1 MRIRFSRGFWTS
13 RVGLAVL
20 GTAGFL
26 FLAGAGTFTYF
37 YVKYSRMIDDRL
49 AGSLF
54 SNTSTIYAAPPRV
67 YVGEPLRLEEVI
79 AHLKR
84 AGYATDPIAGSPGVY
99 RPDGAAIE
107 IFPSP
112 SSYFG
117 ERNSLRIEFQAGKV
131 SRIRALAT
139 KRNLDAAELE
149 PELLSNLFDST
160 REKRRLVRFA
170 DLPKVMRDAVLA
182 AEDKRFFDHPGL
194 DPIRVVGAAW
204 ADVKEGALEQGAST
218 LTMQVARSFFFD
230 TRRVWSRKL
239 AETMVAL
246 QLEKRFSKEQIF
258 ELYANQIYLGNRGSF
273 AIRGFGEAAQA
284 YFGKDV
290 RDITLAEAAFLAGI
304 IRSPNRYSAAERYP
318 DRVAEPRNRVLAQMV
333 ENKYITEGEA
343 EVARRAKLVF
353 VRPGRTET
361 SAPYFVDMVKD
372 YLQER
377 YDETQLSQQSFRI
390 YTTLDG
396 DLQRAA
402 VQAIVAGLKDVDE
415 KVKAR
420 FRRGKKKEAIPQ
432 AQVAMVALDPR
443 TGQIKALV
451 GGRDYGESQLNRALA
466 KRQPGSVFKPFVY
479 AAAFSTGLE
488 HIEPAVTPVTTV
500 ADEPTTFYFGD
511 EEYSPNNYG
520 AKFYG
525 VVTARAALRHSLN
538 VATVKV
544 AELVGYDRVAAM
556 AHQLGLARTIKG
568 TPAVALGAYEL
579 SPLEVA
585 AGYTTFANGGVRAEP
600 MFIRSVVSKDG
611 QTQEGNQPTTRLV
624 LDPRLAYLV
633 TNILE
638 DVINRGTAAGVRARG
653 FTAPAAGKTGTSHDG
668 WFAGY
673 TSNLLCV
680 VWVGFDDNRELD
692 LPGSEAAAPIWAE
705 FMKRAAELP
714 AYREMQPFS
723 APEGVLRVLLDPETL
738 QLATPDCPQTVEEV
752 FLTGTEPGVLCE
764 RHGGRRL
771 SNVPPVSWLSGV
783 FGKKEAPPPQPAANP
798 ADPANPQPIAVGAP
812 SGDASTPPPA
822 KAGEPG
828 TSQAAPA
835 SKPVEE
841 EKKKGVLSRIFGIF
855 GGKKDKAK
863 EKTKDKP
870 SP

>member
-13 RVGLAVL
+13 RLGLALL

-26 FLAGAGTFTYF
+26 FLGGAGSFTYF
-37 YVKYSRMIDDRL
+37 YVKYSRMIDERL

-54 SNTSTIYAAPPRV
+54 TNTSTIYAAPPRI
-67 YVGEPLRLEEVI
+67 YVGEPVRPEEVV

-84 AGYATDPIAGSPGVY
+84 TGYTTDPIAGSPGVY
-99 RPDGAAIE
+99 RVEGSALEVYPSAI
-107 IFPSP
+107 
-112 SSYFG
+112 SYFG
-117 ERNSLRIEFQAGKV
+117 EKNALRIEFQGGKV
-131 SRIRALAT
+131 SRIRALAS
-139 KRNLDAAELE
+139 KRNLEAAELE

-194 DPIRVVGAAW
+194 DPIRIAGAAW

-218 LTMQVARSFFFD
+218 ISMQVARSFFFD

-246 QLEKRFSKEQIF
+246 QLERRFSKEQIF

-273 AIRGFGEAAQA
+273 AIRGFGEAARA

-290 RDITLAEAAFLAGI
+290 RDVTLSEAAFLAGI

-318 DRVAEPRNRVLAQMV
+318 ERVTEPRNRVLAQMV
-333 ENKYITEGEA
+333 ANRYITEGEA
-343 EVARRAKLVF
+343 EVARKAKLVF

-377 YDETQLSQQSFRI
+377 YDETRLSQQSFRI

-402 VQAIVAGLKDVDE
+402 VQAIATGMKDVDE

-420 FRRGKKKEAIPQ
+420 ARRARQKGPLPQ
-432 AQVAMVALDPR
+432 AQVALVALDPR
-443 TGQIKALV
+443 TGEVKALV

-488 HIEPAVTPVTTV
+488 HVQPTVTPVTTV

-511 EEYSPNNYG
+511 QEYSPNNYG

-544 AELVGYDRVAAM
+544 AELVGYDRVANI

-585 AGYTTFANGGVRAEP
+585 AGYTAFANGGIRAEP
-600 MFIRSVVSKDG
+600 VFIRSVVSKEG
-611 QTQEGNQPTTRLV
+611 EPQETNQPVTRLV

-638 DVINRGTAAGVRARG
+638 DVVNRGTAAGVRARG

-692 LPGSEAAAPIWAE
+692 LAGSEAAAPIWTE
-705 FMKRAAELP
+705 FMKRVAELP
-714 AYREMQPFS
+714 AYREMQPFLP
-723 APEGVLRVLLDPETL
+723 PEGIVRVLIDPETL
-738 QLATPDCPQTVEEV
+738 QLAAPDCPQTVEEV
-752 FLTGTEPGVLCE
+752 FLAGTEPAVFCE

-771 SNVPPVSWLSGV
+771 TNVPPVSWLSGV
-783 FGKKEAPPPQPAANP
+783 FGKKEPPPPSPAAGNP
-798 ADPANPQPIAVGAP
+798 VNPQPMA
-812 SGDASTPPPA
+812 TPPQQ
-822 KAGEPG
+822 G
-828 TSQAAPA
+828 TAAAPPAETKPEAGTTATAAA
-835 SKPVEE
+835 SKSEEE
-841 EKKKGVLSRIFGIF
+841 EKKKGVLGRIFGIF
-855 GGKKDKAK
+855 GGKKETKAK
-863 EKTKDKP
+863 DKEKDKP

>member
-1 MRIRFSRGFWTS
+1 M
-13 RVGLAVL
+13 GLAVL
-20 GTAGFL
+20 GAAGVF
-26 FLAGAGTFTYF
+26 FLASAGTFTYF

-49 AGSLF
+49 NGSLF
-54 SNTSTIYAAPPRV
+54 TNTSTIYAAPPRV
-67 YVGEPLRLEEVI
+67 YVGEALRPEEVVS
-79 AHLKR
+79 HLKR
-84 AGYATDPIAGSPGVY
+84 TGYTTDPVAGSPGVY
-99 RPDGAAIE
+99 RMEGSAVE
-107 IFPSP
+107 IFPSVL
-112 SSYFG
+112 SYFG
-117 ERNSLRIEFQAGKV
+117 EKNSLRIDFQGGKV
-131 SRIRALAT
+131 SRIRALGN
-139 KRNLDAAELE
+139 RRILDSAELE

-160 REKRRLVRFA
+160 REKRRLVRYA
-170 DLPKVMRDAVLA
+170 DLPKVMVNAVLA

-204 ADVKEGALEQGAST
+204 ADVRQGSLEQGAST
-218 LTMQVARSFFFD
+218 ITMQVARSFFFD
-230 TRRVWSRKL
+230 TRRVWSRKA

-290 RDITLAEAAFLAGI
+290 RDVTLAEAAFLAGI
-304 IRSPNRYSAAERYP
+304 IRLPNRYSAAERYP

-333 ENKYITEGEA
+333 ANDYITEGEA
-343 EVARRAKLVF
+343 EVARKAKLTF
-353 VRPGRTET
+353 VRPGRTDS

-372 YLQER
+372 YLLER
-377 YDETQLSQQSFRI
+377 YEETQLSQQSLRI

-402 VQAIVAGLKDVDE
+402 VSAIAAGMKDVDE
-415 KVKAR
+415 KIKAR
-420 FRRGKKKEAIPQ
+420 AKRSKQAVPQ

-443 TGQIKALV
+443 SGQIKVLV

-466 KRQPGSVFKPFVY
+466 KRQPGSAFKPFVY

-488 HIEPAVTPVTTV
+488 HLEPVVTPVTTV
-500 ADEPTTFYFGD
+500 ADEPTTFYYGD

-544 AELVGYDRVAAM
+544 AELISYDRVAAM
-556 AHQLGLARTIKG
+556 AHQLGLARSIKG

-585 AGYTTFANGGVRAEP
+585 AAYTTFANGGVRAEP
-600 MFIRSVVSKDG
+600 MFIRSVVSRDG
-611 QTQEGNQPTTRLV
+611 QTQENNRPTTRLV
-624 LDPRLAYLV
+624 LDPRLAYMV

-638 DVINRGTAAGVRARG
+638 DVVNRGTAAGVRARG

-668 WFAGY
+668 WFAGF

-692 LPGSEAAAPIWAE
+692 LAGSEAAAPIWAE
-705 FMKRAAELP
+705 FMKQAAELP
-714 AYREMQPFS
+714 AYRDMQPF
-723 APEGVLRVLLDPETL
+723 APPEGIVRVYLDPQTL
-738 QLATPDCPQTVEEV
+738 QLATPECPETVEEI
-752 FLTGTEPGVLCE
+752 FLAGTEPGVLCE
-764 RHGGRRL
+764 RHGGHRL
-771 SNVPPVSWLSGV
+771 SQVPPVSWLSGV
-783 FGKKEAPPPQPAANP
+783 FGKKENPPQLAQPAASP
-798 ADPANPQPIAVGAP
+798 MNPQPVV
-812 SGDASTPPPA
+812 STPAPGNGPQAAQPA
-822 KAGEPG
+822 GKAQGPG
-828 TSQAAPA
+828 TSDAAAA
-835 SKPVEE
+835 SKPEEE
-841 EKKKGVLSRIFGIF
+841 EKKKGVLGRIFGIF
-855 GGKKDKAK
+855 GGKKDS
-863 EKTKDKP
+863 KTKDKDKDKDRP